1 MSIITDKDVCNSC
14 EQLEKYNFDFVQ
26 KGITDDMR
34 ASLKK
39 DKGLKSSN
47 GFNNCKDLND
57 MNDCLIG
64 GMVERIPSYN
74 SCDLDSALMESL
86 NNIMQ
91 MLDAIIGGD
100 CGQWENIW
108 EIWDEINKIKERLDD
123 VERRLNTRLDTLE
136 ETTGKINSAL
146 SKLLQNLADS
156 GAWNHT
162 DGNIFD
168 GYLNANRNIATGN
181 INLFGGTQD
190 GSSFIRTNN
199 GETENDLVGGV

>member
-14 EQLEKYNFDFVQ
+14 EQLEKYNYDFVQ

-39 DKGLKSSN
+39 DKGLKESN
-47 GFNNCKDLND
+47 GFNNCQDLNN

-91 MLDAIIGGD
+91 MLDVIISGD

-108 EIWDEINKIKERLDD
+108 EIWDEIKKIKQLLDD
-123 VERRLNTRLDTLE
+123 IERHLNTRLDTLE
-136 ETTGKINSAL
+136 EMTGQMNSAL

-162 DGNIFD
+162 EGNIFD
-168 GYLNANRNIATGN
+168 GYLNGNRNIATGN

-190 GSSFIRTNN
+190 GSSFIRTNS

>member
-39 DKGLKSSN
+39 DKGLKESN
-47 GFNNCKDLND
+47 GFNNCQDLND

-91 MLDAIIGGD
+91 MLDAIISGD
-100 CGQWENIW
+100 SGQWENVW
-108 EIWDEINKIKERLDD
+108 EIWDEINKIKQRLDD
-123 VERRLNTRLDTLE
+123 IERRLNTRLDTLE
-136 ETTGKINSAL
+136 TTTSQINSAL

-199 GETENDLVGGV
+199 GKTENDLVGGV

>member
-47 GFNNCKDLND
+47 GFNNCQDLND

-91 MLDAIIGGD
+91 LLDAIISGD

-108 EIWDEINKIKERLDD
+108 KIWDEIKKIKQRLDAI
-123 VERRLNTRLDTLE
+123 ETRLDTLE
-136 ETTGKINSAL
+136 TTTGQINSAL

-156 GAWNHT
+156 GAWKHT
-162 DGNIFD
+162 EGNIFD
-168 GYLNANRNIATGN
+168 GYLNGNRNIATGN

>member
-1 MSIITDKDVCNSC
+1 MSIITDKNVCNSC

-39 DKGLKSSN
+39 DKGLKESN
-47 GFNNCKDLND
+47 GFNNCQDLND

-91 MLDAIIGGD
+91 MLDAIISGD

-108 EIWDEINKIKERLDD
+108 EIWDEIKKIKQRLDD
-123 VERRLNTRLDTLE
+123 IERRLNTRLDTLE
-136 ETTGKINSAL
+136 ATTGQINSAL
-146 SKLLQNLADS
+146 SKLLENLADS

-162 DGNIFD
+162 EGNIFD
-168 GYLNANRNIATGN
+168 GYMNANRNIATGN